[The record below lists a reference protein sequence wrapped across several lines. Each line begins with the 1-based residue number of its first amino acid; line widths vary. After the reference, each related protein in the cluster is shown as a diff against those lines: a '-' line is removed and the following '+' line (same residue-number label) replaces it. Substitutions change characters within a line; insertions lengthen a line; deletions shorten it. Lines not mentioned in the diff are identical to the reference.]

1 MPPTKDRTG
10 CFPERGIEIDFQ
22 GLNEVLD
29 TLRGKLGEVRYVK
42 TREKWD
48 RMRAAPK

>member
-1 MPPTKDRTG
+1 MPPAKNRTG
-10 CFPERGIEIDFQ
+10 CLPERGIEIAFQ
-22 GLNEVLD
+22 GLNEGLD

-42 TREKWD
+42 TREKRN